1 MSAEI
6 PCPELR
12 AAAIRLETAAGT
24 LNGVAGRV
32 GTGHAT
38 AEDFVMAVDG
48 HEYAREEYRSWLAIV
63 TGQPA
68 SFIERLL
75 SL

>member
-1 MSAEI
+1 MSTEI
-6 PCPELR
+6 TSDELR
-12 AAAIRLETAAGT
+12 AAAVRLETAAGT

-38 AEDFVMAVDG
+38 AEDFAMAVDV

-63 TGQPA
+63 TGQPT

>member
-1 MSAEI
+1 MSTE
-6 PCPELR
+6 PTCPELR
-12 AAAIRLETAAGT
+12 SAAIKLETAAGT

-38 AEDFVMAVDG
+38 AEDF
-48 HEYAREEYRSWLAIV
+48 AREEYRNWLSIAAD
-63 TGQPA
+63 QPA
-68 SFIERLL
+68 SHIERLL

>member
-1 MSAEI
+1 MNEF
-6 PCPELR
+6 PMLTELS
-12 AAAIRLETAAGT
+12 AAAVKLETAAGT

-32 GTGHAT
+32 GTGQVT
-38 AEDFVMAVDG
+38 AEDFARAVDD
-48 HEYAREEYRSWLAIV
+48 HEFARDEYRSWLALA